1 MESNIINNLANSSN
15 FLENIN
21 PKTLNECKTEFKKA
35 EKMAYEGV
43 LAMGKIAY
51 ICKTKFYKE
60 DEQNFALWCEEK
72 LSYKLK
78 TVKNF
83 IRYYEIFQNN
93 DIDYGNILK
102 KLSSNKLGAITSL
115 CEYEYTY
122 YKDGKKLSHPII
134 DRYEDGRR
142 KFNTSHMESFI
153 EQNKDNLEDITLQDL
168 KALVKEYKIT
178 NDLIKEKKQELKES
192 EQKLIDTY
200 KELETVSAETDK
212 IKYVQSTIG
221 NIVTS
226 SNKLDILFE
235 DDYKPIIQ
243 DVDMKKE
250 LEVNLIHIRD
260 KINNLLNEINLEKY
274 NYENIIDIE
283 NYTTEG

>member
-1 MESNIINNLANSSN
+1 MENNTENNLANSSN

-21 PKTLNECKTEFKKA
+21 PKTPTECKIEFEKA
-35 EKMAYEGV
+35 KKMAYEGV
-43 LAMGKIAY
+43 MAMGKIAHIY
-51 ICKTKFYKE
+51 KTNFCNSSE
-60 DEQNFALWCEEK
+60 DFALWCNKE
-72 LSYKLK
+72 LSYSPR
-78 TVKNF
+78 TVNNF
-83 IRYYEIFQNN
+83 IRNYEIFSKEVVECLNYIEKMEVGKLN
-93 DIDYGNILK
+93 AINSLCKYEYKYYEDDK
-102 KLSSNKLGAITSL
+102 KLSSPK
-115 CEYEYTY
+115 
-122 YKDGKKLSHPII
+122 I
-134 DRYEDGRR
+134 DTDEEGRR
-142 KFNTSHMESFI
+142 KFNTYHMDNFI

-178 NDLIKEKKQELKES
+178 NDLIKEKKEALKES
-192 EQKLIDTY
+192 EQKLADTY
-200 KELETVSAETDK
+200 KELESLSAETDK
-212 IKYVQSTIG
+212 IKYIQSTIG

>member
-1 MESNIINNLANSSN
+1 MDN
-15 FLENIN
+15 
-21 PKTLNECKTEFKKA
+21 
-35 EKMAYEGV
+35 
-43 LAMGKIAY
+43 
-51 ICKTKFYKE
+51 
-60 DEQNFALWCEEK
+60 
-72 LSYKLK
+72 
-78 TVKNF
+78 
-83 IRYYEIFQNN
+83 
-93 DIDYGNILK
+93 
-102 KLSSNKLGAITSL
+102 
-115 CEYEYTY
+115 
-122 YKDGKKLSHPII
+122 
-134 DRYEDGRR
+134 
-142 KFNTSHMESFI
+142 FI
-153 EQNKDNLEDITLQDL
+153 EQHKDNLEDITLQDL

-235 DDYKPIIQ
+235 DDYRSIIQ

-274 NYENIIDIE
+274 NYGNIIDIE